1 MQDVEGEMAKGRQER
16 RGESFDMYL
25 SWTRKEIGSE
35 PITSPLRKRSRTPRK
50 VFNIRSFIL
59 SIYSKVDR

>member
-50 VFNIRSFIL
+50 GFQSENLHLRYPFTVS
-59 SIYSKVDR
+59 